1 MRFLNIKATCFNSF
15 IDYLAPALL
24 ATTACLS
31 ARNRYTVEIL
41 KNNYLIYIQSS
52 LATLAPESNQLCST
66 VDVNQLIGQLLKD
79 NDSTLF
85 LDSATSS
92 GLVIHLATKNRSFL
106 VSPER
111 FDVVNKLLKSD
122 DENANDDDQNAS
134 VTLQAIFW
142 KTRIILVC
150 FKKEIRICNINFKIS
165 LATFN
170 NFSQILRKRQNLNSW
185 WKNM

>member
-1 MRFLNIKATCFNSF
+1 MRFLNIKATCFNSS
-15 IDYLAPALL
+15 IDDLAPALL

-85 LDSATSS
+85 LDSATIS
-92 GLVIHLATKNRSFL
+92 GLVKNRSFL

-111 FDVVNKLLKSD
+111 FDVVHELLKSD
-122 DENANDDDQNAS
+122 DENASDDDQNAS
-134 VTLQAIFW
+134 VTLQAIF
-142 KTRIILVC
+142 
-150 FKKEIRICNINFKIS
+150 
-165 LATFN
+165 
-170 NFSQILRKRQNLNSW
+170 
-185 WKNM
+185 